1 MEAQRNADGRLAL
14 LRHNLQN
21 VQGGE
26 QIYAFVQELIAER
39 DDLARRQEHLN
50 SLARLVEKTV
60 SDADDLAS
68 QIRREAEEK
77 AQSRI
82 KELTEEAELQA
93 QMVVEEAKTKA
104 VTEAENEVRSL
115 RDGAERDLGTLVE
128 AQTAALRQQ
137 AKDMSERLYQAMLK
151 EAEESNRRLA
161 DFQADLEQRLASL
174 PRPAIPAAGDR
185 QGSRPFP
192 PESEMPAKKAASERP
207 VSAAPAPAPK
217 AEEPDGPNIIDVEIL
232 PPRDKGVIEGIKNYL
247 GLQDE
252 VGAAEIRH
260 LTDKTLI
267 EIQLLRPMDVLERLS
282 RLPEVEE
289 ARQVAD
295 GKHPRIEVV
304 LSVRSQIERERGG
317 LNNKA
322 NRIASRIGGLR

>member
-1 MEAQRNADGRLAL
+1 MDAQRNADGRLAL

-151 EAEESNRRLA
+151 EAEESNRRLI
-161 DFQADLEQRLASL
+161 DFQADLERRLASM

-185 QGSRPFP
+185 QETRPFS
-192 PESEMPAKKAASERP
+192 PESDITVKKAAAGTPRVRCAGSPPQRRRNWMGRTP
-207 VSAAPAPAPK
+207 SMSRSCRRATRVS
-217 AEEPDGPNIIDVEIL
+217 
-232 PPRDKGVIEGIKNYL
+232 
-247 GLQDE
+247 
-252 VGAAEIRH
+252 
-260 LTDKTLI
+260 
-267 EIQLLRPMDVLERLS
+267 S
-282 RLPEVEE
+282 R
-289 ARQVAD
+289 
-295 GKHPRIEVV
+295 
-304 LSVRSQIERERGG
+304 
-317 LNNKA
+317 
-322 NRIASRIGGLR
+322 ASRTIWASRTKSGPPKSGT